1 MVRTESKVSS
11 CAERRAVAAHNF
23 YLGEM
28 PMSDVRLKLAPP
40 WITYVNKLQA
50 LFDPDPQLA
59 FNIDYD
65 EMTVTIAGNN
75 GDKNAALWCLLPE
88 EKIFGNIVLRIV
100 IDGPVSNIAFTT
112 QKALFDT
119 AFDGN
124 PIYAYSVTPG
134 DESWFYS
141 ATYVVFKNCV
151 VQFFND
157 NLNDCHGVLSTL
169 YQDIAS
175 EIFEDADLNG
185 VYYNTDIERGNL
197 GKPLGEWP

>member
-1 MVRTESKVSS
+1 
-11 CAERRAVAAHNF
+11 
-23 YLGEM
+23 
-28 PMSDVRLKLAPP
+28 MSDVRLKLAPP
-40 WITYVNKLQA
+40 WITYINKLQA

-65 EMTVTIAGNN
+65 KMTVTIAGNN

-88 EKIFGNIVLRIV
+88 EKVFGNIALKIA
-100 IDGPVSNIAFTT
+100 IDGPISNIAFTT
-112 QKALFDT
+112 QKELFDT
-119 AFDGN
+119 AFSGN
-124 PIYAYSVTPG
+124 PVYAYAVTPG
-134 DESWFYS
+134 DETWFYS

>member
-1 MVRTESKVSS
+1 
-11 CAERRAVAAHNF
+11 
-23 YLGEM
+23 
-28 PMSDVRLKLAPP
+28 MSDVRLKLAPP
-40 WITYVNKLQA
+40 WITYVNKLEA

-75 GDKNAALWCLLPE
+75 EDKNTALWCLLPE
-88 EKIFGNIVLRIV
+88 EKIFGNIVLKIV
-100 IDGPVSNIAFTT
+100 IDGPIDNIAFRT
-112 QKALFDT
+112 QKELFDT
-119 AFDGN
+119 AFAGN
-124 PIYAYSVTPG
+124 PVYAYSVTPSG
-134 DESWFYS
+134 ESWFYS

-175 EIFEDADLNG
+175 EIFEDANLNG